1 MYKKLLSTLMTQLL
15 RKKIAMENINDNQKL
30 VQINK
35 DEDIKLIVIQALES
49 SEIHFS
55 FQTLITSIKNR
66 ILEFENSYPRRELTI
81 NELDIINKTIWDH
94 IWERKLII
102 DFTDKRL
109 YQNPEIFQFTKVIN
123 LK

>member
-1 MYKKLLSTLMTQLL
+1 MGNLNK
-15 RKKIAMENINDNQKL
+15 NQKL

-35 DEDIKLIVIQALES
+35 DGAVKLIVIQALES

-55 FQTLITSIKNR
+55 FQTLLRSIRNR

-81 NELDIINKTIWDH
+81 NELDIINRTIWDH

-102 DFTDKRL
+102 DFTNLDQ
-109 YQNPEIFQFTKVIN
+109 YHNPEIFQFTKVVN